1 MAKQEKI
8 LDVVFIIA
16 FKHVVNNGSFIFFAR
31 ICWISGLASLISG
44 LASLISNR
52 PEAFLNVF
60 ELG

>member
-16 FKHVVNNGSFIFFAR
+16 FKHVVNNDSFIFFAR
-31 ICWISGLASLISG
+31 ICWISG